1 MTDKEVAMTLSMLRG
16 AIYSVEANGQSVDSI
31 RMGVTLCDT
40 IVAYT
45 TSLLVN
51 NQNIGELRTMFG
63 LPVKIDYENP
73 WTLKVLTA
81 VDVPVI
87 RESEVSGNGND
98 RTEHD

>member
-1 MTDKEVAMTLSMLRG
+1 MTDKEISMTLSMLKG
-16 AIYSVEANGQSVDSI
+16 AIYSVEGKGQSVDSI

-45 TSLLVN
+45 TDLLIN
-51 NQNIGELRTMFG
+51 HQDIGKLRTMFG

-81 VDVPVI
+81 VDVPVM
-87 RESEVSGNGND
+87 RESEVSGNEYDG
-98 RTEHD
+98 E